1 MVYVFQVHT
10 LSYHTLGTYDAM
22 ALMMEHCDVVYTTG
36 VGMTSGV
43 EAWARDLVVSFPE
56 AWTRAAS
63 SRVARMVGFIL
74 MVFGGFKGK
83 TRTVGGMGLVGT

>member
-10 LSYHTLGTYDAM
+10 LSYHTLGTYDVM

-36 VGMTSGV
+36 VGVTGGV
-43 EAWARDLVVSFPE
+43 EAWTRDLMVSFPE

-74 MVFGGFKGK
+74 LIFAGFEGRTKRAGGA
-83 TRTVGGMGLVGT
+83 GLVGT